1 MGRCHEFGLQI
12 REGCGH
18 PMQAGDSACSCP
30 ECGVIC
36 GGRFAGCPDVWA
48 RGLPPAEVQIDA
60 EEVALTTAAPFSNGS
75 SRRRAHAARV
85 DGPMAEE
92 QAAHA
97 EAAPEPGAWPE
108 PSYSPPA
115 ETNHSPTTPATAA
128 NPPAA
133 SAAALRWLEGAF
145 AGLRNELQSLRGF
158 VNQQNATMAE
168 LVSGITQQQSM
179 LAQLLEARGADVQ
192 LVEAAE
198 RLPQIV
204 TDTVAREMEQSREE
218 TVAAVASKVD
228 AGQTAMLSLAQAAR
242 EEASRRDPGEAAA
255 ELRSFLEND
264 PDTAS
269 VVALIATQ
277 AATQAMRSEV
287 ASQLPAA
294 LGSAM
299 AQSDA
304 RLEELT
310 HHMDK
315 VVARAVRA
323 GARTAAANGKGA
335 PAAAGTAAAARP
347 AKASTATVKRAAP
360 PARPAQARAAKA
372 AKPATTRQA
381 KAAPKAAKVTK
392 AAKTTKA
399 TSSGPAKA
407 AKRAS
412 TTKTASKRSA
422 TKARGS
428 GRVVA
433 APAKATARRSTRTV
447 SSVRRTSRA
456 RPAAKIPPE
465 PTPASE
471 PPSSQARMAA
481 AVRAARSRAS
491 RPRPTKGPAE
501 SSVIAARAAI
511 RRAAQVEKAANTT
524 SA

>member
-18 PMQAGDSACSCP
+18 PMEADDSACSCP

-60 EEVALTTAAPFSNGS
+60 EEVALTTVAPFSNGS

-85 DGPMAEE
+85 DSPIDE
-92 QAAHA
+92 QAPHA
-97 EAAPEPGAWPE
+97 EAGPEPGAWPE
-108 PSYSPPA
+108 RTYSPPA
-115 ETNHSPTTPATAA
+115 EANHSPTVPAA

-242 EEASRRDPGEAAA
+242 DEAARRDPGEAAA

-335 PAAAGTAAAARP
+335 PAAAGAAAAPRP

-392 AAKTTKA
+392 AAKATKA

-456 RPAAKIPPE
+456 RPAAKVPPE